1 MRIQGDIRSKE
12 TGELIPATVIALH
25 PTDGSVATLSIMPGE
40 FWYLE
45 GEENYLREL
54 TILFTSQGFASVK
67 RSGAELMANGNIVLA
82 KTSAM
87 LLIIAAIGLF
97 LVLRNKQ
104 KKVGKLTTEEVK
116 PWLLIGGAALGFV
129 LFKQLMEALGLWKD
143 PDERRLD
150 DLSKDANSFWNPNF
164 WRNIPAG
171 SNYTNPITLTT
182 AKNYAREIYG
192 SFGAFNDCEEC
203 VKGIFKRISS
213 QASASYIA
221 YAFNLEYGSDL
232 LDFLRGGIWP
242 QDRLSDKDVNEI
254 TNYVLTLPKY

>member
-25 PTDGSVATLSIMPGE
+25 PVDGSIATLAITPGE

-54 TILFTSQGFASVK
+54 TVLFTSQGYASVK
-67 RSGAELMANGNIVLA
+67 RTGGELISNGNIVLA
-82 KTSAM
+82 KTNFLILIVAAGAM
-87 LLIIAAIGLF
+87 FWI
-97 LVLRNKQ
+97 LRNKQ
-104 KKVGKLTTEEVK
+104 KKVGKLETKDIT
-116 PWLLIGGAALGFV
+116 PWLLIAGAALGFV

-164 WRNIPAG
+164 WSTKPTG
-171 SNYTNPITLTT
+171 TNYTNPITLST
-182 AKNYAREIYG
+182 AKQYAGEIYN
-192 SFGAFNDCEEC
+192 SFNALNDCEEC
-203 VKGIFKRISS
+203 VKGVFRRIAS

-221 YAFNLEYGSDL
+221 YAFNITYGKDL
-232 LDFLRGGIWP
+232 LDFLRGGVWP